1 MKYKK
6 EDINKVVL
14 AYSGGLDTSIII
26 NWLIENYECE
36 VIAVAADVGQNE
48 ELDGLKEKAL
58 KSGASKYYQLDLTE
72 EFIEDYVF
80 EALKASAKYENQYY
94 LGTAFA
100 RPLIGKKL
108 VEIAHK
114 ENADAIVHG
123 CTGKGNDQVRFET
136 SIRAFDADIPI
147 IAPWRIWEI
156 KSREEEVEYATNHN
170 IPLNGKNKSPY
181 SEDRNLWHI
190 SHEGLD
196 LEKPENEPDYK
207 NMLTLCKTPKE
218 ANDFETYVTIEF
230 DKGIPIAI
238 DGVKMNGVEL
248 VKKLN
253 ELGQDNGIGI
263 NDIVENRLVGM
274 KVRGVYENP
283 AAEILYKAHHILE
296 TLTLERDTQH
306 YKQKVSLD
314 FAELVYNGL
323 WYTTLRESLSA
334 FVDKTQETV
343 TGVVKLKL
351 YKGNVI
357 NAGVFSKYTL
367 YDEEYATFGED
378 GVYDQT
384 DSQGFVNLYALPI
397 KVHTMMKNNLYKK
410 ENDETS
416 GK

>member
-6 EDINKVVL
+6 EDIKKVVL

-26 NWLIENYECE
+26 SWLIENYGCE
-36 VIAVAADVGQNE
+36 VVAVAADVGQEE
-48 ELDGLKEKAL
+48 ELDGLEQKAL
-58 KSGASKYYQLDLTE
+58 DSGASKYYELDLKD
-72 EFIEDYVF
+72 EFVRDYVF
-80 EALKASAKYENQYY
+80 ESLKASAKYENQYY

-108 VEIAHK
+108 VEIAHD
-114 ENADAIVHG
+114 EDADAIVHG
-123 CTGKGNDQVRFET
+123 CTGKGNDQVRFENA
-136 SIRAFDADIPI
+136 IRAFDPDIPI
-147 IAPWRIWEI
+147 IAPWRTWDI
-156 KSREEEVEYATNHN
+156 KSREEELEYAKKHN
-170 IPLNGKNKSPY
+170 IPINSKKGSPY

-196 LEKPENEPDYK
+196 LENPENEPDFA
-207 NMLTLCKTPKE
+207 NMLTLCKSPIE
-218 ANDFETYVTIEF
+218 APDKPTYVSIEF
-230 DKGIPIAI
+230 EKGVPVAV
-238 DGVKMNGVEL
+238 DGVKLPPVEL
-248 VKKLN
+248 IRKLN
-253 ELGQDNGIGI
+253 EFGQENGIGI
-263 NDIVENRLVGM
+263 DDIVENRLVGM

-323 WYTTLRESLSA
+323 WYTTLREALTA

-343 TGVVKLKL
+343 SGLVKLKL

-357 NAGVFSKYTL
+357 SAGVTSPYTL
-367 YDEEYATFGED
+367 YSEEYATFGED

-397 KVHTMMKNNLYKK
+397 KVHTMMKNNLKK
-410 ENDETS
+410 K
-416 GK
+416 GI

>member
-1 MKYKK
+1 MKYKNK
-6 EDINKVVL
+6 EIKKVVL

-26 NWLIENYECE
+26 NWLIENYGCE
-36 VIAVAADVGQNE
+36 VIAVAADVGQSE
-48 ELDGLKEKAL
+48 ELDGLEQKAL
-58 KSGASKYYQLDLTE
+58 KSGASKYYQLDLTK

-80 EALKASAKYENQYY
+80 ESLKASAKYENQYY

-108 VEIAHK
+108 VEVAHK
-114 ENADAIVHG
+114 ENANAIVHG
-123 CTGKGNDQVRFET
+123 CTGKGNDQVRFENA
-136 SIRAFDADIPI
+136 IRAFDADIPI
-147 IAPWRIWEI
+147 IAPWRVWEI
-156 KSREEEVEYATNHN
+156 KSREEEVEYAKKHN
-170 IPLNGKNKSPY
+170 ISLHSQNKSPY

-196 LEKPENEPDYK
+196 LENPENEPDYK
-207 NMLTLCKTPKE
+207 NMLTLCKTPEE
-218 ANDFETYVTIEF
+218 APDKPTYVTIDFE
-230 DKGIPIAI
+230 KGVPVSVDGKKMSAI
-238 DGVKMNGVEL
+238 DIVKT
-248 VKKLN
+248 LN
-253 ELGQDNGIGI
+253 TLGEENGIGI
-263 NDIVENRLVGM
+263 DDIVENRLVGM

-323 WYTTLRESLSA
+323 WYTTLREALSA

-343 TGVVKLKL
+343 TGEVKLKL

-357 NAGVFSKYTL
+357 NAGVTSPYSL
-367 YDEEYATFGED
+367 YNEEFATFGED

-397 KVHTMMKNNLYKK
+397 KVHTMMKNNLKK
-410 ENDETS
+410 
-416 GK
+416 

>member
-6 EDINKVVL
+6 EDIKKVVL

-26 NWLIENYECE
+26 SWLIENYGCE
-36 VIAVAADVGQNE
+36 VVAVAADVGQEE
-48 ELDGLKEKAL
+48 ELDGLEQKAL
-58 KSGASKYYQLDLTE
+58 DSGASKYYELDLKD
-72 EFIEDYVF
+72 EFVRDYVF
-80 EALKASAKYENQYY
+80 ESLKASAKYENQYY

-108 VEIAHK
+108 VEIAHD
-114 ENADAIVHG
+114 EDADAIVHG
-123 CTGKGNDQVRFET
+123 CTGKGNDQVRFENA
-136 SIRAFDADIPI
+136 IRAFDPDIPI
-147 IAPWRIWEI
+147 IAPWRTWDI
-156 KSREEEVEYATNHN
+156 KSREEELEYAKKHN
-170 IPLNGKNKSPY
+170 IPINSKKGSPY

-196 LEKPENEPDYK
+196 LENPENEPDFA
-207 NMLTLCKTPKE
+207 NMLTLCKSPIE
-218 ANDFETYVTIEF
+218 APDKPTYVSIEF
-230 DKGIPIAI
+230 EKGVPVAV
-238 DGVKMNGVEL
+238 DGVKLAPVEL
-248 VKKLN
+248 IRKLN
-253 ELGQDNGIGI
+253 EFGQENGIGI
-263 NDIVENRLVGM
+263 DDIVENRLVGM

-323 WYTTLRESLSA
+323 WYTTLREALTA

-343 TGVVKLKL
+343 SGLVKLKL

-357 NAGVFSKYTL
+357 SAGVTSPYTL
-367 YDEEYATFGED
+367 YSEEYATFGED

-397 KVHTMMKNNLYKK
+397 KVHTMMKNNLKK
-410 ENDETS
+410 K
-416 GK
+416 GI